1 MDHPQTESLTDLQPE
16 ADAALDS
23 AALQNVL
30 EALLLA
36 ADQPLPLERL
46 MAVFSEHE
54 RPDKKALR
62 AALDALRES
71 YADRV
76 AEVLEVGSGWRIQV
90 RERFAPYIAQLW
102 EEKPPRYS
110 RALLE
115 TLALIAYRQ
124 PITRGEVE
132 EIRGVTLSPS
142 IIKTLLEREWVKV
155 LGVREVPGRPE
166 LLGTTRQ
173 FLDDFN
179 LQSLESMPTLP
190 EIRDLDALAG
200 ALEKLQPQ
208 ETVSARLPDGESVS
222 DAIPANAGTQDEN

>member
-1 MDHPQTESLTDLQPE
+1 MDNPQTESLADLPPE
-16 ADAALDS
+16 APAAVES
-23 AALQNVL
+23 EALQDIL
-30 EALLLA
+30 EAVLLA

-46 MAVFSEHE
+46 MAVFPEQE
-54 RPDKKALR
+54 RPDKKDLR
-62 AALDALRES
+62 AALDALRER

-132 EIRGVTLSPS
+132 EIRGVMLSPS

-190 EIRDLDALAG
+190 EIRDLDALAS
-200 ALEKLQPQ
+200 ALEKLQPTDAATAQ
-208 ETVSARLPDGESVS
+208 APADAGPVSSPE
-222 DAIPANAGTQDEN
+222 